1 MAHDRSGHRLSCA
14 QAEGDA
20 VSGRARGQSV
30 QGDGTGISGAD
41 QSDLGDLSR
50 DEGGYLLEAEAIML
64 KDRQTVILAA
74 EQAEGSETKGR
85 GWGQLCE

>member
-1 MAHDRSGHRLSCA
+1 MAHYCGGPRLPCA

-20 VSGRARGQSV
+20 VSGRARDQSV

-74 EQAEGSETKGR
+74 ERAEGSETKGR